1 MGYFDQTIKD
11 VLTEIENGKLFLP
24 AIQRKFVWNE
34 EQITKLFDSL
44 MRGYPIGTFLFWN
57 IDKEKDNIKDYVFY
71 DFIRD
76 YHERD
81 FNQNPIRDT
90 IIKDQFKVALD
101 GQQRLTS
108 LYISLMGSL
117 ATKEPRKY
125 WSNDDAFPKK
135 ELYLNVSNNISLDD
149 EEEVYEFKFIDSN
162 KITDDGKKWFKVKE
176 VLNYNNTTDLM
187 FSKVK
192 ENWLDSEVKMVSN
205 LWEVICH
212 LKFISYFSIDDANMD
227 QVLDI
232 FVRVNSAGTV
242 LSKTDLIFSTL
253 TAKWPKG
260 RELMDTLI
268 KNINRPT
275 RKFSFNNDFV
285 MRTMLYVSDLP
296 INLKVESFKGNV
308 TDIRKNYNKIENSIK
323 KMVDIIEQNGF
334 SDENI
339 TSYNALIPIVYFIY
353 KGGNTDKS
361 EKELIKYFII
371 AQLKNLFGVAS
382 NSALTET
389 RRALVVDTKTYEL
402 KTKFFEVKQFH
413 NINLTGDRNFKFGD
427 DELERLFDHSKG
439 KYTFMILSLLYPE
452 IKINEVEFHQDHM
465 HPVFSFKESNLLNI
479 GFSKEDMNDLIH
491 MKDQLA
497 NLQLLKGRENESKN
511 KLPLEDWI
519 EKGNDK
525 DKFLPKGVSLK
536 LIDFKT
542 FYEQRKKLMKEQL
555 RIVFDMEDSSIKET
569 HHEVLQ

>member
-1 MGYFDQTIKD
+1 MGHF
-11 VLTEIENGKLFLP
+11 F
-24 AIQRKFVWNE
+24 
-34 EQITKLFDSL
+34 
-44 MRGYPIGTFLFWN
+44 FWD

-90 IIKDQFKVALD
+90 IIKDQFKVDLD

-275 RKFSFNNDFV
+275 RKFSFNHDFV

-296 INLKVESFKGNV
+296 INLNVESFKGNV

-353 KGGNTDKS
+353 KCGNTDKS

-497 NLQLLKGRENESKN
+497 N
-511 KLPLEDWI
+511 
-519 EKGNDK
+519 
-525 DKFLPKGVSLK
+525 FAT
-536 LIDFKT
+536 FKRP
-542 FYEQRKKLMKEQL
+542 RK
-555 RIVFDMEDSSIKET
+555 
-569 HHEVLQ
+569 

>member
-1 MGYFDQTIKD
+1 MGYFDQTIRD

-34 EQITKLFDSL
+34 DQITKLFDSL
-44 MRGYPIGTFLFWN
+44 MRGYPIGTFLFWD
-57 IDKEKDNIKDYVFY
+57 IDKEKDEIEDYIFY

-117 ATKEPRKY
+117 ANKEPRKY
-125 WSNDDAFPKK
+125 WSNDDAFPKR
-135 ELYLNVSNNISLDD
+135 ELYLNVSNNISIDD
-149 EEEVYEFKFIDSN
+149 EEDIYELKFLNSN
-162 KITDDGKKWFKVKE
+162 KMPKDNKKWFKVKD
-176 VLNYNNTTDLM
+176 VLSFSNTTDLM

-192 ENWLDSEVKMVSN
+192 DNWLDSEVKMVSK
-205 LWEVICH
+205 LWEAICH
-212 LKFISYFSIDDANMD
+212 QKFISYFSIGNANMD

-260 RELMDTLI
+260 RELIDSLI

-285 MRTMLYVSDLP
+285 MRTMLYVTDLP
-296 INLKVESFKGNV
+296 INLKVESFKDNV
-308 TDIRKNYNKIENSIK
+308 SKIQNNYKKIESSIK
-323 KMVDIIEQNGF
+323 EMVNLIEKNGF

-339 TSYNALIPIVYFIY
+339 SSYNALIPIIYFIY
-353 KGGNTDKS
+353 KNGNVESS

-371 AQLKNLFGVAS
+371 AQLKSLFGVAS

-389 RRALVVDTKTYEL
+389 RRALVYDTKTYDL
-402 KTKFFEVKQFH
+402 KNKLFQVQQFH
-413 NINLTGDRNFKFGD
+413 NINLTGDRNFRFEE
-427 DELERLFDHSKG
+427 DELEKLFDYTKG
-439 KYTFMILSLLYPE
+439 RYTFMILSLLYPE
-452 IKINEVEFHQDHM
+452 IKISEVEFHQDHM
-465 HPVFSFKESNLLNI
+465 HPAYGFNEKNLIKN
-479 GFSKEDMNDLIH
+479 GFSRESIRDLYYI
-491 MKDQLA
+491 KDQLA
-497 NLQLLKGRENESKN
+497 NLQLLQGRENERKN
-511 KLPLEDWI
+511 KTPLEDWMSDG
-519 EKGNDK
+519 KARDK
-525 DKFLPKGVSLK
+525 YITKDVSLK
-536 LIDFKT
+536 LSDFKE
-542 FYEQRKKLMKEQL
+542 FYEQRKLQMKKQL
-555 RIVFDMEDSSIKET
+555 RIVFDMKQTDVDEK
-569 HHEVLQ
+569 L

>member
-11 VLTEIENGKLFLP
+11 ALTDIENGKLFLP

-34 EQITKLFDSL
+34 DQITKLFDSL

-57 IDKEKDNIKDYVFY
+57 IDKEKDNIKDYIFY

-117 ATKEPRKY
+117 AAKEPRKY

-149 EEEVYEFKFIDSN
+149 EEEVYEFKFLDSN
-162 KITDDGKKWFKVKE
+162 KISDDGKKWFKVKE

-192 ENWLDSEVKMVSN
+192 EDWLDSEVKMVSN

-260 RELMDTLI
+260 RELMDSLI
-268 KNINRPT
+268 KNINRAT

-308 TDIRKNYNKIENSIK
+308 THIRQNYNKIENAIK
-323 KMVDIIEQNGF
+323 KMVNVIEKNGF

-353 KGGNTDKS
+353 KGGNVDKS

-382 NSALTET
+382 NSALSET

-402 KTKFFEVKQFH
+402 KNKLFEVKQFH

-427 DELERLFDHSKG
+427 DELERLFDYSKG

-452 IKINEVEFHQDHM
+452 IKIDEVEFHQDHM
-465 HPVFSFKESNLLNI
+465 HPVFSFSEKNLLNI
-479 GFSKEDMNDLIH
+479 GFSKEDMNELMH

-497 NLQLLKGRENESKN
+497 NLQLLKGPENESKN
-511 KLPLEDWI
+511 KMPLEDWI
-519 EKGNDK
+519 GKGNDK
-525 DKFLPKGVSLK
+525 DKFLPDDLSLK
-536 LIDFKT
+536 LIDFRT
-542 FYEQRKKLMKEQL
+542 FYEQRKNLMKEQL
-555 RIVFDMEDSSIKET
+555 RVIFDM
-569 HHEVLQ
+569 

>member
-1 MGYFDQTIKD
+1 
-11 VLTEIENGKLFLP
+11 
-24 AIQRKFVWNE
+24 
-34 EQITKLFDSL
+34 
-44 MRGYPIGTFLFWN
+44 
-57 IDKEKDNIKDYVFY
+57 
-71 DFIRD
+71 
-76 YHERD
+76 
-81 FNQNPIRDT
+81 
-90 IIKDQFKVALD
+90 
-101 GQQRLTS
+101 
-108 LYISLMGSL
+108 
-117 ATKEPRKY
+117 
-125 WSNDDAFPKK
+125 
-135 ELYLNVSNNISLDD
+135 
-149 EEEVYEFKFIDSN
+149 
-162 KITDDGKKWFKVKE
+162 
-176 VLNYNNTTDLM
+176 
-187 FSKVK
+187 
-192 ENWLDSEVKMVSN
+192 
-205 LWEVICH
+205 
-212 LKFISYFSIDDANMD
+212 
-227 QVLDI
+227 
-232 FVRVNSAGTV
+232 
-242 LSKTDLIFSTL
+242 LIFSTL

-275 RKFSFNNDFV
+275 RNFSFNNDFV

-323 KMVDIIEQNGF
+323 KMVDIIERNGF

-452 IKINEVEFHQDHM
+452 I
-465 HPVFSFKESNLLNI
+465 
-479 GFSKEDMNDLIH
+479 
-491 MKDQLA
+491 
-497 NLQLLKGRENESKN
+497 
-511 KLPLEDWI
+511 
-519 EKGNDK
+519 
-525 DKFLPKGVSLK
+525 
-536 LIDFKT
+536 
-542 FYEQRKKLMKEQL
+542 
-555 RIVFDMEDSSIKET
+555 
-569 HHEVLQ
+569 

>member
-1 MGYFDQTIKD
+1 
-11 VLTEIENGKLFLP
+11 
-24 AIQRKFVWNE
+24 
-34 EQITKLFDSL
+34 
-44 MRGYPIGTFLFWN
+44 
-57 IDKEKDNIKDYVFY
+57 
-71 DFIRD
+71 
-76 YHERD
+76 
-81 FNQNPIRDT
+81 
-90 IIKDQFKVALD
+90 
-101 GQQRLTS
+101 
-108 LYISLMGSL
+108 
-117 ATKEPRKY
+117 
-125 WSNDDAFPKK
+125 
-135 ELYLNVSNNISLDD
+135 
-149 EEEVYEFKFIDSN
+149 
-162 KITDDGKKWFKVKE
+162 
-176 VLNYNNTTDLM
+176 
-187 FSKVK
+187 
-192 ENWLDSEVKMVSN
+192 
-205 LWEVICH
+205 
-212 LKFISYFSIDDANMD
+212 
-227 QVLDI
+227 
-232 FVRVNSAGTV
+232 
-242 LSKTDLIFSTL
+242 
-253 TAKWPKG
+253 
-260 RELMDTLI
+260 MDTLI
-268 KNINRPT
+268 KNINRTT

-308 TDIRKNYNKIENSIK
+308 TNIRQNYNKIENSIK

-353 KGGNTDKS
+353 KGGNTEKS

-402 KTKFFEVKQFH
+402 KNKLFEVKQFH
-413 NINLTGDRNFKFGD
+413 NITLTGDRNFRFGD

-465 HPVFSFKESNLLNI
+465 HPVFSFNEKNLLNI

-511 KLPLEDWI
+511 KMPLEDWI

-525 DKFLPKGVSLK
+525 DKFLPEGVSLK
-536 LIDFKT
+536 LFDFKN

-555 RIVFDMEDSSIKET
+555 RIVFDMEDSSFKET
-569 HHEVLQ
+569 SHEVLQ